1 MENLFCFYGYHK
13 TAMHFQN
20 LDLQLLELEIINT
33 FALEIFLVWSTLF
46 LLVWVLI
53 IQNQKELGYLILSTN
68 TKWITVLII
77 LLSLFICYF
86 TNFTNFTWLPINGVL
101 TLDPFGFNARVLTL
115 ATCLI
120 FFLIASSFI
129 KENPLGTNEL
139 CCLVLLSLTS
149 LVILISVNDFLCLF
163 LCIELQS
170 LSFYVLACFRKNSD
184 FSIEAGVKYFITGA
198 IASCLMLFGI
208 SLIYGITGTL
218 NFLEL
223 KQIILSSASNKLSGI
238 SLNNSTTFVGLN
250 LGILFLM
257 AALLFKLGVAPLH
270 FWLPDVYE
278 GSPTNVTAF
287 FALVPKVALLVIVIR
302 LLFDVFEPLQYLW
315 QPILLQT
322 SILSVVIG
330 TVGAIYQRRIK
341 RLLAY
346 STIGHNGFL
355 VLALASVN
363 QEGLNGVIMYIIVYI
378 LTSAC
383 IFLFVLN
390 VRERGSAVENPTF
403 FEACGIIKTNP
414 LLGLSLALPLFSLA
428 GIPPLVGFV
437 VKYQMFAAAIQAGYI
452 IAPTL
457 LVIVSVVA
465 CYYYIRLIKVNFFE
479 GSYLI
484 WNTTV
489 SRETSLTFSV
499 FCGLVFLL
507 GVLPRF
513 FSVFTF

>member
-1 MENLFCFYGYHK
+1 MNL
-13 TAMHFQN
+13 QN
-20 LDLQLLELEIINT
+20 LDLQLLELDILNT
-33 FALEIFLVWSTLF
+33 FVSEIFLVWSTLF
-46 LLVWVLI
+46 LLIWVLLY
-53 IQNQKELGYLILSTN
+53 QNRKDLGYSSMGTN
-68 TKWITVLII
+68 TKWATVSIL
-77 LLSLFICYF
+77 LLSLFIAYYS
-86 TNFTNFTWLPINGVL
+86 NFVNYTWLPMNGLL
-101 TLDPFGFNARVLTL
+101 TLDAFGFNARVITL
-115 ATCLI
+115 VSSLI
-120 FFLIASSFI
+120 FFLISSSFI
-129 KENPLGTNEL
+129 KENPVGVNEL
-139 CCLVLLSLTS
+139 CSLVLLSVIS

-163 LCIELQS
+163 MCIELQG

-223 KQIILSSASNKLSGI
+223 KQIILCLSSTNIAGIALDSSATYL
-238 SLNNSTTFVGLN
+238 GLN

-270 FWLPDVYE
+270 FWLPDAYE

-287 FALVPKVALLVIVIR
+287 FALVPKVALLVIVVR
-302 LLFDVFEPLQYLW
+302 LLFDVFEPLHDLW

-322 SILSVVIG
+322 SLLSVIIG

-355 VLALASVN
+355 ILALASVN
-363 QEGLNGVIMYIIVYI
+363 QEGLNALMLYINIYI
-378 LTSAC
+378 LTSSC

-390 VRERGSAVENPTF
+390 VRERGSFVENPTF
-403 FEACGIIKTNP
+403 YETCGVIKTNP
-414 LLGLSLALPLFSLA
+414 LLGLSLVLPLFSLA
-428 GIPPLVGFV
+428 GIPPLAGFIA
-437 VKYQMFAAAIQAGYI
+437 KYQMFAVAIQAGYI
-452 IAPTL
+452 IAPTI
-457 LVIVSVVA
+457 LVVVSVVA
-465 CYYYIRLIKVNFFE
+465 CYYYIRITKVNFFE

-489 SRETSLTFSV
+489 SRETSLLFSI
-499 FCGLVFLL
+499 FCGLIFLL
-507 GVLPRF
+507 SILPRF
-513 FSVFTF
+513 FSTLIL